1 MKSLKQYML
10 VGALLLSGIAPAVA
24 QQAPAKPK
32 ELAVLALEE
41 GVWDA
46 DITFPAR
53 KAGDP
58 DGKAKGVQVNRL
70 RSDGMWMLNEFS
82 VDGTPYQGTGVWGFD
97 PKTGEYIGVWTDNN
111 EYRVR
116 NDRGRW
122 DEAASTMHW
131 SAEMVQA
138 DGQVIPLQFTELF
151 QGNVRV
157 FHMDAIVPKTGKVVA
172 LVHIVFTKR
181 KA

>member
-1 MKSLKQYML
+1 MKQLKRGL
-10 VGALLLSGIAPAVA
+10 ATVLILAATTFPALA
-24 QQAPAKPK
+24 QQPSAKPV
-32 ELAVLALEE
+32 ELAVLAMEE
-41 GVWDA
+41 GTWDA

-82 VDGTPYQGTGVWGFD
+82 VDGTPYQGTGLWGYD
-97 PKTGEYIGVWTDNN
+97 PKSGEYIGVWADNN
-111 EYRVR
+111 EFRIR
-116 NDRGRW
+116 NDRGRY
-122 DEAASTMHW
+122 DAATKIMHW
-131 SAEMVQA
+131 KAEMVQA
-138 DGQVIPLQFTELF
+138 DGQVIPLQFTEEF
-151 QGNVRV
+151 QGPTRV
-157 FHMDAIVPKTGKVVA
+157 FHMDAIAPKTGKVIP